1 MDRDSTAN
9 KGMHEKITTDF
20 QNHKYDILLGTQMIS
35 KGLDF
40 PDVTLVGILDAD
52 ASLQIPDYKSNENT
66 YALLSQASGR
76 AGRGSKK
83 GLVIIQTFQPENYIL
98 QCVKNHTYAKFYQY
112 EMNIRK
118 TLKYPPFYYLILL
131 TFKGRDYSAVS
142 TESNKAKDFLEKN
155 KAKET
160 IILGPTTANMFL
172 VNGVYHFEILI
183 KYRFDD
189 KLINTIKELDEL
201 VLLNKKV
208 TMDIDFHY

>member
-1 MDRDSTAN
+1 MDADSTAN
-9 KGMHEKITTDF
+9 KGMHEKITEDF

-40 PDVTLVGILDAD
+40 PNVTLMGILDAD
-52 ASLQIPDYKSNENT
+52 ASLQIPDYKSNEKT
-66 YALLSQASGR
+66 YSLLSQASGR
-76 AGRGSKK
+76 AGRKEKK

-98 QCVKNHTYAKFYQY
+98 QCVKNHAYLKFYQY

-131 TFKGRDYSAVS
+131 TFKSKDYSTVS
-142 TESNKAKDFLEKN
+142 KEAN
-155 KAKET
+155 KAKEFLEQNKDPQT
-160 IILGPTTANMFL
+160 ILLGPTTANMFL

-189 KLINTIKELDEL
+189 KLINTIKELDKF

>member
-1 MDRDSTAN
+1 
-9 KGMHEKITTDF
+9 
-20 QNHKYDILLGTQMIS
+20 
-35 KGLDF
+35 
-40 PDVTLVGILDAD
+40 
-52 ASLQIPDYKSNENT
+52 
-66 YALLSQASGR
+66 
-76 AGRGSKK
+76 
-83 GLVIIQTFQPENYIL
+83 
-98 QCVKNHTYAKFYQY
+98 
-112 EMNIRK
+112 MNIRK
-118 TLKYPPFYYLILL
+118 TLKYPPFYYLVLL
-131 TFKGRDYSAVS
+131 TFKGKDYSSVS

-189 KLINTIKELDEL
+189 KLIDTLKELDEL